1 MPETSKPS
9 ATSAHSSGTT
19 LLHKRRAAKD
29 EMNDAAELKEYEAL
43 IDQGHHAEFRPLFDA
58 LSLVQETIYQP
69 FLRCDK
75 QALRFQKRYQQI
87 SIAALLGGALTILVA
102 IFEFIFPAFE
112 GVLTYTEAGVAL
124 ITLGL
129 IAYGLSRQFKEK
141 WLTARYKA
149 ENLRLLK
156 FRNLTDSRLWCPPID
171 MKLLRE
177 ELEDEVRRLEGHNF
191 EKAKAWASE
200 GVHPRI
206 CAPPC
211 EKTCD
216 EALHELIDYYRPKR
230 LHSQTEYLSQKAEKS
245 ENAGAWTSRVVR
257 WLFFISFAFVLTHL
271 VLQFYTDHEKREAAH
286 RAQEATAQAAA
297 EHGTVARADGLAATQ
312 TTSGGNETGT
322 AANTA
327 PADDAHFAMF
337 LVAFAAALPIVAAG
351 FRSYRASRE
360 FERNALRHQATRD
373 SLEDLERQLR
383 TSSNL
388 NDKFRLL
395 GFCELVLEMDCR
407 EFMRLLCE
415 VEWYG

>member
-1 MPETSKPS
+1 MPEPAKAIATAAPS
-9 ATSAHSSGTT
+9 SVST
-19 LLHKRRAAKD
+19 LPPHRRTAKD
-29 EMNDAAELKEYEAL
+29 DMNDAVELKEYETL
-43 IDQGHHAEFRPLFDA
+43 IAQGHHAKYRPLFTA
-58 LSLVQETIYQP
+58 LSLVQDTIYHP
-69 FLRCDK
+69 FVRCDK
-75 QALRFQKRYQQI
+75 QALHYQKCYQWI
-87 SIAALLGGALTILVA
+87 SIAALVGGAVTILIA

-112 GVLTYTEAGVAL
+112 LSLTLTEAGVAF
-124 ITLGL
+124 ITLML
-129 IAYGLSRQFKEK
+129 IAYGLNRQFKEK

-156 FRNLTDSRLWCPPID
+156 FHNLTDSRLWCPPIV

-177 ELEDEVRRLEGHNF
+177 ELEDEVRRLEGHNY

-200 GVHPRI
+200 GVRPRI

-211 EKTCD
+211 EGTCD

-230 LHSQTEYLSQKAEKS
+230 LHLQTEYLSQKAEKS
-245 ENAGAWTSRVVR
+245 ERTCAWSSLAVR
-257 WLFFISFAFVLTHL
+257 WLFFTSFAFVLAHL
-271 VLQFYTDHEKREAAH
+271 VLQAPSLYEKLKSPRHA
-286 RAQEATAQAAA
+286 REATAQAAA
-297 EHGTVARADGLAATQ
+297 EHGTNARADDGDAAR
-312 TTSGGNETGT
+312 SAAGGNTTGT
-322 AANTA
+322 ATHTT
-327 PADDAHFAMF
+327 PAVDAHFAMF
-337 LVAFAAALPIVAAG
+337 LVAFAAAFPIVAAG

-373 SLEDLERQLR
+373 SLEELERQLR
-383 TSSNL
+383 TSSDL

>member
-1 MPETSKPS
+1 MPETANAS

-19 LLHKRRAAKD
+19 MPHHRRAAKD
-29 EMNDAAELKEYEAL
+29 DMNDAAELKEYEIKIA
-43 IDQGHHAEFRPLFDA
+43 QGHHAQYRPLFTA
-58 LSLVQETIYQP
+58 LSLVQDTIYQP
-69 FLRCDK
+69 FVRCDK
-75 QALRFQKRYQQI
+75 QALRFQKHYQQI
-87 SIAALLGGALTILVA
+87 SIAALLGGAATILVA
-102 IFEFIFPAFE
+102 IFEFIFPAYELF
-112 GVLTYTEAGVAL
+112 LTITEAGVAL
-124 ITLGL
+124 ITLVLIGTGL
-129 IAYGLSRQFKEK
+129 ACQFKEK

-177 ELEDEVRRLEGHNF
+177 ELEDEVHRLEGHNY

-211 EKTCD
+211 EDTCD

-245 ENAGAWTSRVVR
+245 EGTGAWTSLAVR
-257 WLFFISFAFVLTHL
+257 GLFFASFAFVLAHL
-271 VLQFYTDHEKREAAH
+271 VLQSPTLYEKYMARRH
-286 RAQEATAQAAA
+286 AQEAAAQAAA
-297 EHGTVARADGLAATQ
+297 EHGTHAREDGLAATQ
-312 TTSGGNETGT
+312 TASGGKATGT

-327 PADDAHFAMF
+327 PADHALLAML
-337 LVAFAAALPIVAAG
+337 LVAIATALPIVAAG
-351 FRSYRASRE
+351 FRSYRGSRE

-373 SLEDLERQLR
+373 SLEELERQLR

-407 EFMRLLCE
+407 EFMRLLSE

>member
-1 MPETSKPS
+1 MPETTKASVAP
-9 ATSAHSSGTT
+9 TSPPVTT
-19 LLHKRRAAKD
+19 PLHHRRAAKD
-29 EMNDAAELKEYEAL
+29 EMNDAAELKEYEIKIA
-43 IDQGHHAEFRPLFDA
+43 QGHHAEYRPLFTA
-58 LSLVQETIYQP
+58 LSLVQDTIYPP
-69 FLRCDK
+69 FTRCDK

-112 GVLTYTEAGVAL
+112 GALTYTEAGVAL

-156 FRNLTDSRLWCPPID
+156 FRKLTDSRLWCPPID

-177 ELEDEVRRLEGHNF
+177 ELEDEVRRLEGHNY
-191 EKAKAWASE
+191 ERAKAWASE

-211 EKTCD
+211 EDTCD

-230 LHSQTEYLSQKAEKS
+230 LHTQTEYLSQKAEKS
-245 ENAGAWTSRVVR
+245 ERKGARTARVVR
-257 WLFFISFAFVLTHL
+257 WVCFISFAFVLTHL
-271 VLQFYTDHEKREAAH
+271 VLQSYTELEKREAAR
-286 RAQEATAQAAA
+286 RAREATAQAAA
-297 EHGTVARADGLAATQ
+297 EHGTNARVLGVDASRTSSDDNAT
-312 TTSGGNETGT
+312 GA
-322 AANTA
+322 AANVA
-327 PADDAHFAMF
+327 PADDARIVMF
-337 LVAFAAALPIVAAG
+337 LVAFAAAFPIVAAG
-351 FRSYRASRE
+351 VRSYRGSRE

-373 SLEDLERQLR
+373 SLEELERQLR

-395 GFCELVLEMDCR
+395 GFCELILEMDCR
-407 EFMRLLCE
+407 EFMRLLSE

>member
-19 LLHKRRAAKD
+19 LPHKRRAAKD

-69 FLRCDK
+69 FVRCDK

-351 FRSYRASRE
+351 FRSYRGSRE

>member
-286 RAQEATAQAAA
+286 HAQEATAQAAA

-327 PADDAHFAMF
+327 PAGDTHFAMF

-351 FRSYRASRE
+351 FRSYRGSRE

>member
-1 MPETSKPS
+1 MPESANAS
-9 ATSAHSSGTT
+9 ATSAHSSVSA
-19 LLHKRRAAKD
+19 LPHQRRAAKD
-29 EMNDAAELKEYEAL
+29 EMNDTVELKEYEAL

-69 FLRCDK
+69 FVRCDK
-75 QALRFQKRYQQI
+75 QALSNQKWYQLI
-87 SIAALLGGALTILVA
+87 SIAAVLGGAVTILIA
-102 IFEFIFPAFE
+102 ILEFIFQSSDRP
-112 GVLTYTEAGVAL
+112 LTYTEAAVAG
-124 ITLGL
+124 ITLVL
-129 IAYGLSRQFKEK
+129 IAIGQLFQFKEE

-156 FRNLTDSRLWCPPID
+156 FRTLTDSRLWCPPFD
-171 MKLLRE
+171 MTLLRE
-177 ELEDEVRRLEGHNF
+177 ELEDEVRRLEAHNY
-191 EKAKAWASE
+191 EKAKAWASQ

-211 EKTCD
+211 ETPCED
-216 EALHELIDYYRPKR
+216 ALHELIDYYRPKR
-230 LHSQTEYLSQKAEKS
+230 LHSQTEYLSQKAKKS
-245 ENAGAWTSRVVR
+245 EAKGAWTARVVR

-271 VLQFYTDHEKREAAH
+271 VLQIHAQFETHE
-286 RAQEATAQAAA
+286 AQEVTAQAAK
-297 EHGTVARADGLAATQ
+297 EHGTDAHLVGLQTSQ
-312 TTSGGNETGT
+312 TTS
-322 AANTA
+322 
-327 PADDAHFAMF
+327 ADDALFTMI
-337 LVAFAAALPIVAAG
+337 LIGLAAALPVAAAG
-351 FRSYRASRE
+351 FRSYRGSRE

-373 SLEDLERQLR
+373 SLEELERQLR

>member
-1 MPETSKPS
+1 MPETAKASSASTSPSVTALPHHRRISK
-9 ATSAHSSGTT
+9 
-19 LLHKRRAAKD
+19 D
-29 EMNDAAELKEYEAL
+29 DMNDATELQEYETL
-43 IDQGHHAEFRPLFDA
+43 IAQGHHAKYRPLFMA
-58 LSLVQETIYQP
+58 LSLVQDTIYQP
-69 FLRCDK
+69 FTRCDK
-75 QALRFQKRYQQI
+75 QALYYQKWYQWI
-87 SIAALLGGALTILVA
+87 SIAAVVGGAVTILIA
-102 IFEFIFPAFE
+102 IFEFIFRSRDVP
-112 GVLTYTEAGVAL
+112 LTYTEAIVAAV
-124 ITLGL
+124 TLVL
-129 IAYGLSRQFKEK
+129 IATGQIGQFKEK
-141 WLTARYKA
+141 WLTARYQA

-177 ELEDEVRRLEGHNF
+177 ELEDEVRRLEGHNYDR
-191 EKAKAWASE
+191 AKAWASE

-211 EKTCD
+211 KNTCD

-245 ENAGAWTSRVVR
+245 EGNGAWTARVVR
-257 WLFFISFAFVLTHL
+257 WVFFASFAFVLTHL
-271 VLQFYTDHEKREAAH
+271 VLQLHGKYEKDVASRH
-286 RAQEATAQAAA
+286 AQDAVAQSAK
-297 EHGTVARADGLAATQ
+297 EHGTNARADGAHAG
-312 TTSGGNETGT
+312 SGSSGETGT
-322 AANTA
+322 AAPGTA
-327 PADDAHFAMF
+327 PADDAFFAML
-337 LVAFAAALPIVAAG
+337 LVALAAALPVIAAG

-373 SLEDLERQLR
+373 SLEELERQLR
-383 TSSNL
+383 TSSDL

>member
-1 MPETSKPS
+1 MPETAKVSAASSSPS
-9 ATSAHSSGTT
+9 VST
-19 LLHKRRAAKD
+19 LPHHRRIAKD
-29 EMNDAAELKEYEAL
+29 DMNDAVELKEYETL
-43 IDQGHHAEFRPLFDA
+43 IAQGHHTKYRPLFTA

-69 FLRCDK
+69 FTRCDK
-75 QALRFQKRYQQI
+75 QALYYQKWYQRI
-87 SIAALLGGALTILVA
+87 SIAAVVGGAVTILVA
-102 IFEFIFPAFE
+102 ILEFIFPRADEF
-112 GVLTYTEAGVAL
+112 LTYFEAGAGVVTL
-124 ITLGL
+124 IL
-129 IAYGLSRQFKEK
+129 IAIGQMGQFKEK

-177 ELEDEVRRLEGHNF
+177 ELEDEVHKLEAHNY

-211 EKTCD
+211 ENTCD

-230 LHSQTEYLSQKAEKS
+230 LHTQTEYLSQRAEKS
-245 ENAGAWTSRVVR
+245 ERKGAWTARVVR
-257 WLFFISFAFVLTHL
+257 WVFFASFAFVLTHL
-271 VLQFYTDHEKREAAH
+271 VLQLHAKYENDMATHH
-286 RAQEATAQAAA
+286 AQEVIAQSAK
-297 EHGTVARADGLAATQ
+297 EHGTNTRADAVDSTRI
-312 TTSGGNETGT
+312 TPSGNETATKVST
-322 AANTA
+322 AAE
-327 PADDAHFAMF
+327 DDVFFAML
-337 LVAFAAALPIVAAG
+337 LVALAAALPVIAAG
-351 FRSYRASRE
+351 FRSYRGSRE

-373 SLEDLERQLR
+373 SLEALERQLR
-383 TSSNL
+383 TSSDL

-407 EFMRLLCE
+407 EFMRLLSE

>member
-1 MPETSKPS
+1 MPETAKASS
-9 ATSAHSSGTT
+9 APTSASVTT
-19 LLHKRRAAKD
+19 LPHHRHPAKD
-29 EMNDAAELKEYEAL
+29 DMNDAAELKEYEIL
-43 IDQGHHAEFRPLFDA
+43 IDQGHHAKYRPLFNA
-58 LSLVQETIYQP
+58 LSLVQETIHQP
-69 FLRCDK
+69 FVRCDK
-75 QALRFQKRYQQI
+75 QALQQQKWYQLI
-87 SIAALLGGALTILVA
+87 SIAAVLGGALTILIA
-102 IFEFIFPAFE
+102 IFEFIFRSREIP
-112 GVLTYTEAGVAL
+112 LTWTEAVVAA
-124 ITLGL
+124 ITLLL
-129 IAYGLSRQFKEK
+129 IGIGQGFQFKEE

-156 FRNLTDSRLWCPPID
+156 FRTLTDSRLWCPPFD
-171 MKLLRE
+171 MRLLRE

-230 LHSQTEYLSQKAEKS
+230 LHSQTEYLSQKAEKR

-351 FRSYRASRE
+351 FRSYRGSRE

-383 TSSNL
+383 TSSDL